1 MKPKI
6 IYRHPRGR
14 FVVEETTLKNSFGA
28 VVHIR
33 KTRMTPEKDKRGLCS
48 EVSLDVRPMGSC
60 KDSRKRDKPYRITEP
75 EKELVLQMYEE
86 GYSMN
91 EIAQRVERGIHTVRN
106 VLGGVY
112 SIPRY
117 AKTTPVMEREIL
129 RLHREEGLSAYYIAM
144 KIHRSRSGVEYI
156 LRKNGIAVGK
166 KKAAPNGNSE
176 AANK

>member
-14 FVVEETTLKNSFGA
+14 FVVEETTLKNSFGD

-48 EVSLDVRPMGSC
+48 EVSLDVRPMGSR
-60 KDSRKRDKPYRITEP
+60 KDSRKRTKPYRITEP

-91 EIAQRVERGIHTVRN
+91 EIARRVERGIHTVRN

-129 RLHREEGLSAYYIAM
+129 RLHQEGLSAYYIAM
-144 KIHRSRSGVEYI
+144 KIRRSRSGVEYI
-156 LRKNGIAVGK
+156 LRKNGIKPQRRTGS
-166 KKAAPNGNSE
+166 SE
-176 AANK
+176 RPTR